1 MHLFFLFSC
10 AFDGIKAKWSNIFF
24 TTVPMMLVMIVNTVL
39 YTISWCKIYKE
50 TQEIKNFLG
59 KSSRALRATHDAAKT
74 MSLFVLAFFVQ
85 WLAFTMF
92 GIWQLI
98 ENAPQLLFH
107 FITIFSNV
115 GGILNGFV
123 FIVILKRKQKKMDSS
138 SKVTDSK
145 ESGRKTTTTHVAS
158 AVHSTEAAS
167 AHAHSIELES
177 IHVHATDIASTS
189 AST

>member
-50 TQEIKNFLG
+50 TQEIKNSLG

-98 ENAPQLLFH
+98 ENVPLH
-107 FITIFSNV
+107 NNIFQRWRYSERFC
-115 GGILNGFV
+115 LHCYFETKTEKDGF
-123 FIVILKRKQKKMDSS
+123 
-138 SKVTDSK
+138 
-145 ESGRKTTTTHVAS
+145 
-158 AVHSTEAAS
+158 
-167 AHAHSIELES
+167 
-177 IHVHATDIASTS
+177 
-189 AST
+189 

>member
-1 MHLFFLFSC
+1 
-10 AFDGIKAKWSNIFF
+10 
-24 TTVPMMLVMIVNTVL
+24 MLVMVVNTVL

-50 TQEIKNFLG
+50 TQEIKNSLG
-59 KSSRALRATHDAAKT
+59 KSSRALRASHDAAKT
-74 MSLFVLAFFVQ
+74 MSLFVLAFFIQ
-85 WLAFTMF
+85 WWALTMF

-107 FITIFSNV
+107 FVTTFSNV

-138 SKVTDSK
+138 SKATDSK
-145 ESGRKTTTTHVAS
+145 ESGRKTTSTHVAS

-167 AHAHSIELES
+167 AHAYSIELES
-177 IHVHATDIASTS
+177 VHVHATDIASMS